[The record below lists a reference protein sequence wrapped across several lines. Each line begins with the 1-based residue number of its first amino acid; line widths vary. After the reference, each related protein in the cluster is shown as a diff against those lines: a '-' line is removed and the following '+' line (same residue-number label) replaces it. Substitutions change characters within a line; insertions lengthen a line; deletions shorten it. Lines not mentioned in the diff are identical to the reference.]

1 MLKLGSSV
9 SWQEAMEKITGQRE
23 MSAKAVLE
31 YFQPLTEW
39 LKKQN
44 EGEEIGWTGACPGNG
59 RKRTAEVAKQWLKEY
74 NTLAEQAL
82 YTISEVEWSYATNIT
97 DENSRKLVNMLTSF
111 QQWFYDSCYNTC
123 SNTKIKTQ
131 TNKEQRIYVRFS

>member
-1 MLKLGSSV
+1 
-9 SWQEAMEKITGQRE
+9 

-31 YFQPLTEW
+31 YFQPLTDW

-74 NTLAEQAL
+74 NTIAEQAL

-97 DENSRKLVNMLTSF
+97 DENSRKLVNMLISF
-111 QQWFYDSCYNTC
+111 QQLFMTCYNTC
-123 SNTKIKTQ
+123 SNTKIKSQ
-131 TNKEQRIYVRFS
+131 TNNEQSIYVRFS

>member
-31 YFQPLTEW
+31 YFQPLTDW

-74 NTLAEQAL
+74 NTIAEQAL

-111 QQWFYDSCYNTC
+111 QQLFMTCYNTC

-131 TNKEQRIYVRFS
+131 TNKEQSIYVRFS

>member
-9 SWQEAMEKITGQRE
+9 SWQEAMERITGQRE

-31 YFQPLTEW
+31 YFQPLTDW

-74 NTLAEQAL
+74 NTIAEQAL

-111 QQWFYDSCYNTC
+111 QQLFMTCYNTC

-131 TNKEQRIYVRFS
+131 TNKEQSIYVRFS

>member
-1 MLKLGSSV
+1 
-9 SWQEAMEKITGQRE
+9 

-31 YFQPLTEW
+31 YFQPLTDW

-74 NTLAEQAL
+74 NTIAEQAL

-97 DENSRKLVNMLTSF
+97 DENSRKLVNMLISF
-111 QQWFYDSCYNTC
+111 QQLFMTCYNTC
-123 SNTKIKTQ
+123 SNTKMKTQ
-131 TNKEQRIYVRFS
+131 TNKEQSIYVRFS

>member
-31 YFQPLTEW
+31 YFQPLTDW

-74 NTLAEQAL
+74 NTIAEQAL

-97 DENSRKLVNMLTSF
+97 DENSRKLVNMLISF
-111 QQWFYDSCYNTC
+111 QQLFMTCYNTC

-131 TNKEQRIYVRFS
+131 TNKEQSIYVRFS

>member
-1 MLKLGSSV
+1 
-9 SWQEAMEKITGQRE
+9 

-31 YFQPLTEW
+31 YFQPLTDW

-59 RKRTAEVAKQWLKEY
+59 RKRTAEVAQQWLKEY
-74 NTLAEQAL
+74 NTMAEQSL

-97 DENSRKLVNMLTSF
+97 DENSKKLVNMLISF
-111 QQWFYDSCYNTC
+111 QQWFYDRYYDTL
-123 SNTKIKTQ
+123 SNTTTK
-131 TNKEQRIYVRFS
+131 KEEQNNVRNVSI

>member
-31 YFQPLTEW
+31 YFQPLTDW

-111 QQWFYDSCYNTC
+111 QQLFMTCYNTC

-131 TNKEQRIYVRFS
+131 TNKEQSIYVRFS